1 MSFIVKCVQTF
12 LKKKKNTLHLKKG
25 ASHYFSCFQMLVTSR
40 ADYYLPKMH
49 NLGKVHAVA
58 LRYTRA
64 NPPSGHLVPAI
75 PY

>member
-58 LRYTRA
+58 LSTQVHTCQSSIWT
-64 NPPSGHLVPAI
+64 SGT
-75 PY
+75 